1 VGEAG
6 RAGEALASE
15 AAATSA
21 KMQARRRM
29 RVDPVPPGRG
39 HSFSRYANAA

>member
-1 VGEAG
+1 V
-6 RAGEALASE
+6 
-15 AAATSA
+15 ATNA

-39 HSFSRYANAA
+39 HSFYRYAKAGEL